1 MLAPNTQ
8 SAKILKHLEAGRTL
22 TSIEALVLFSCE
34 RLASRIS
41 ELRKAGHKISSSRAR
56 LHSGK
61 RASVYSL
68 HSDLAVINAWKRRSK
83 AA

>member
-8 SAKILKHLEAGRTL
+8 SAKILKHLEAGNTL

-34 RLASRIS
+34 RLAARIS
-41 ELRKAGHKISSSRAR
+41 ELRKSGHKISSFRAR

-61 RASVYSL
+61 RAVVYSL
-68 HSDLAVINAWKRRSK
+68 ATS
-83 AA
+83 